1 MKKILIILLSTLVLF
16 GAKTSTQK
24 KIETNKSSLHSSEI
38 LSKQLNKKLDDLA
51 KDVLESENK
60 LKNIANDITKIKDQI
75 SKLQDNET
83 ETNKELNTLS
93 EQNKELIKN
102 QKEIE
107 QNIIRII
114 AQDFSMDLML
124 ENDGLDESY
133 DAIMS
138 STILSKLND
147 VLKNNLKKMS
157 KNYEKTSNLIKEKSD
172 KIAKIQNRIKEHKD
186 KQNELISLRNE
197 QKNTIRNLKR
207 DKEIYTKKLQKLQI
221 QQDELRQTLE
231 KLAIVEKREKEVKK
245 STKSQTL
252 SSSQANVSNIK
263 RLGSSYQKTSVKK
276 YTGAKTIAPLDSFS
290 VKQKFGNYVDPV
302 YNIKIFN
309 ESVVL
314 NSTTANAKVK
324 TVLDGKVVFAKQTQL
339 LDKVIIIQHS
349 NGIHTIYAHL
359 NQIAPTIKVGK
370 NVKKGYV
377 IGRVLDDL
385 TFEVTQKNYHID
397 PLELIKS

>member
-16 GAKTSTQK
+16 AAKTTTQK

-75 SKLQDNET
+75 NELQDNET

-157 KNYEKTSNLIKEKSD
+157 KNYEETSNLIKEKSD

-231 KLAIVEKREKEVKK
+231 QLAIVEKREKEAKK
-245 STKSQTL
+245 DTKSQTL
-252 SSSQANVSNIK
+252 NSSQANISNIK
-263 RLGSSYQKTSVKK
+263 QLGSSYQKTSVKK

-314 NSTTANAKVK
+314 NSKTANAKVK

>member
-1 MKKILIILLSTLVLF
+1 MLF

>member
-1 MKKILIILLSTLVLF
+1 MLIILLSTLVLF